1 MPCGGGRRPLT
12 TDHWEAAQNRP
23 LPGYFAKSRLPSHPN
38 RSLAVDPSQTRAPP
52 FSRIHVSSSTAL
64 GPINHKA
71 RLAAVCARFGA
82 RVASSPPVH
91 LNMKHGDHHT
101 SHSSPRSGHVHPV
114 LPSCPILPGPSSCHP
129 IHPTASPRGRRE
141 VALRPPPLDESGP
154 TVVLWPSAAS
164 ILTSFSSRIVY
175 PV

>member
-1 MPCGGGRRPLT
+1 MGPSASACRLSGPGLPCSPAPQQLMPRGGGHRPLT

-23 LPGYFAKSRLPSHPN
+23 LPGYFAKSRLPPLVQTAL
-38 RSLAVDPSQTRAPP
+38 SLSTPQTRAPP

-71 RLAAVCARFGA
+71 RLAALCACFGA

-91 LNMKHGDHHT
+91 LKCEAWRPPHQPQLAQVM
-101 SHSSPRSGHVHPV
+101 PIL
-114 LPSCPILPGPSSCHP
+114 LPSCPILPGPSCHP

-141 VALRPPPLDESGP
+141 VALRLLPPP
-154 TVVLWPSAAS
+154 
-164 ILTSFSSRIVY
+164 R
-175 PV
+175 

>member
-1 MPCGGGRRPLT
+1 MSCGGGHRPLT

-23 LPGYFAKSRLPSHPN
+23 LPGYFAKSRLPLSSK
-38 RSLAVDPSQTRAPP
+38 SLSRCRPLSNVRPSL
-52 FSRIHVSSSTAL
+52 SRIHVSSSTAL

-82 RVASSPPVH
+82 FVASSPPVH

-141 VALRPPPLDESGP
+141 VALRPPLDESGP